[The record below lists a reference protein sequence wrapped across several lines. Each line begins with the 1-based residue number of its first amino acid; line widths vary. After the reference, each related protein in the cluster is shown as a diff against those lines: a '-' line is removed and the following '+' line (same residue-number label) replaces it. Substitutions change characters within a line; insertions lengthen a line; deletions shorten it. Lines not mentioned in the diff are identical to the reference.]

1 MIFVD
6 YKEANHVQN
15 LIAEKFCPGLVND
28 PVEENVATEK
38 KAKAYVQVM
47 KNATTTAATENS
59 YDSIFLREWLKAKR
73 STLEW
78 ALGLN
83 EGATCTAK
91 TRFMEDKLAG
101 HEEGF
106 LHASEVI

>member
-1 MIFVD
+1 MIFLD
-6 YKEANHVQN
+6 YKQANHVQS

-28 PVEENVATEK
+28 PIEANVASEK
-38 KAKAYVQVM
+38 KAKTYVQVM
-47 KNATTTAATENS
+47 KNATTTATENG
-59 YDSIFLREWLKAKR
+59 YDSISLREWLKAKQ

-91 TRFMEDKLAG
+91 TRFVEDKLGG

-106 LHASEVI
+106 LRASEVI

>member
-15 LIAEKFCPGLVND
+15 LIAEKFCPGLVNY
-28 PVEENVATEK
+28 PSEENVASEK
-38 KAKAYVQVM
+38 KAKTYVQVM
-47 KNATTTAATENS
+47 KNAITAATENS
-59 YDSIFLREWLKAKR
+59 NDSITLRGWLKAKQ

-91 TRFMEDKLAG
+91 TRFMEDRLGG
-101 HEEGF
+101 HEEG
-106 LHASEVI
+106 LVHAFEVI